1 VCYDTNVSLLGW
13 TQGQMLCN
21 VLLEPTICGA
31 LATQKSRNT
40 THFNR
45 CQRPGEYRNYVVSQ
59 ASSLLTTT
67 ITTDSLHT
75 VHTVDCIS
83 L

>member
-1 VCYDTNVSLLGW
+1 MCYDTNVSLLGW
-13 TQGQMLCN
+13 TQGRGCCN
-21 VLLEPTICGA
+21 VPIEPTNWCMFTI
-31 LATQKSRNT
+31 QMSRNT